1 MLRRLL
7 VDQLNKKN
15 HDQIKVNRS
24 NPIDII
30 IKPRPDHCSGYPT
43 THFNLFFNQLQDQ
56 FHDHCCTLSNPTKS
70 YELVVYQILTEDKLR
85 LVMDL
90 LKSSTA
96 SASASASVITSMD
109 GGISGGG
116 GSRGSGG

>member
-1 MLRRLL
+1 MLRLLL
-7 VDQLNKKN
+7 VDQQNKKN
-15 HDQIKVNRS
+15 HDQIKVIRS
-24 NPIDII
+24 NPIDI

-70 YELVVYQILTEDKLR
+70 YELIVYQILTEDKLR

-109 GGISGGG
+109 GGGIGGG
-116 GSRGSGG
+116 GGKGG